1 MENVTAVKIT
11 APVRRYNRIDGWR
24 GYMVPACAI
33 VGASD
38 TGTAPDSPCP
48 TPDVKAE
55 LARFGKEVLHPLGI
69 KYRTRDGGSSNVF
82 CGKRWICVN
91 KASFGVAA
99 LAALKWLEEHHHDTH
114 YIHDANLKENDHGRS

>member
-1 MENVTAVKIT
+1 MENTTAVKIT

-24 GYMVPACAI
+24 GYYVPACAI

-38 TGTAPDSPCP
+38 TGTWSDSPCP

-55 LARFGKEVLHPLGI
+55 LARFGREVLRPLGI
-69 KYRTRDGGSSNVF
+69 KYKTSFGVSSNVF
-82 CGKRWICVN
+82 CGKHWICVN
-91 KASFGVAA
+91 KASFNTAA
-99 LAALKWLEEHHHDTH
+99 YAALKWLEEHNRDTS